1 MSDEKTKWRII
12 GASNHFSEEREENDY
27 YATDPIAIDKLLS
40 VEYPQHKIWECA
52 SGGGHLS
59 KRLQEHGFWVY
70 STDIVDRGY
79 CDEIVDFLN
88 EEPIY
93 GIHAQP
99 LFGRV
104 QTAFD
109 IITNPPYKYA
119 TEFVLR
125 ALELLPARCKCYMF
139 LKLTFLESE
148 KRYKQIF
155 KDNPP
160 IRIHVF
166 SKRVACAK
174 NGDFS
179 RVKESGG
186 SVTAYAWFVWEK
198 GYKGTTTVDWI

>member
-1 MSDEKTKWRII
+1 MSDEKTQWRII
-12 GASNHFSEEREENDY
+12 GASNHFSEERGENDY

-40 VEYPQHKIWECA
+40 VEKPNERIWEPAC
-52 SGGGHLS
+52 GGGHLAE
-59 KRLQEHGFWVY
+59 RLKEKGYRVR

-79 CDEIVDFLN
+79 CDEIVDFLSDSH
-88 EEPIY
+88 ETIDLTY
-93 GIHAQP
+93 
-99 LFGRV
+99 
-104 QTAFD
+104 D
-109 IITNPPYKYA
+109 ILTNPPYKQA
-119 TEFVLR
+119 TEFVIK
-125 ALELLPARCKCYMF
+125 ALEVLPARCKCYMF

>member
-1 MSDEKTKWRII
+1 MSNEKTQWRII

-27 YATDPIAIDKLLS
+27 YATDPIAIDKLLQ
-40 VEYPQHKIWECA
+40 VEMPNCYIWEPAC
-52 SGGGHLS
+52 GGGHLAL
-59 KRLQEHGFWVY
+59 RLINNCYTVFE
-70 STDIVDRGY
+70 SDIVKRGFR
-79 CDEIVDFLN
+79 CDAIHDFLSDTLPKN
-88 EEPIY
+88 LY
-93 GIHAQP
+93 YKFRGQ
-99 LFGRV
+99 
-104 QTAFD
+104 AFD
-109 IITNPPYKYA
+109 ILTNPPYKQA
-119 TEFVLR
+119 TEFVIK
-125 ALELLPARCKCYMF
+125 ALEILPVGCKCYMF